1 MPGLDGTG
9 PLGHGSLS
17 GRRGGYCRN
26 SIPLRRAFNEAG
38 PIRRGTGMGGFGRGF
53 RRQYLETGL
62 PRWARTSAMDP
73 PFRTED
79 RAALQ
84 TALEQE
90 VKALEEQLNDVKAY
104 LESLI
109 REKRDESAEVNSDT
123 TLDRE
128 L

>member
-1 MPGLDGTG
+1 
-9 PLGHGSLS
+9 
-17 GRRGGYCRN
+17 
-26 SIPLRRAFNEAG
+26 
-38 PIRRGTGMGGFGRGF
+38 MGGFGRGF

-62 PRWARTSAMDP
+62 PRWARSLGTSTP
-73 PFRTED
+73 SQTED

-84 TALEQE
+84 TALERE

-109 REKRDESAEVNSDT
+109 REKSDESEEVNSDT